1 MPRITLL
8 GTLEVS
14 LPRLGTIRA
23 TSCVTNA
30 LSTCTRGET
39 RPGKK
44 LCLRWRQKRVKSRW
58 VLGFFARDP
67 AGKLTE
73 GIFYAMR
80 DRVLGKLES
89 L

>member
-39 RPGKK
+39 PPKK
-44 LCLRWRQKRVKSRW
+44 ALSALASKGSS
-58 VLGFFARDP
+58 LGGFVFC
-67 AGKLTE
+67 AGS
-73 GIFYAMR
+73 G
-80 DRVLGKLES
+80 
-89 L
+89 